1 MLYVNQCRAAYQ
13 LLKDRRLRFNWK
25 IFVNIKVEVNF
36 FLMFNAFSFSFLALE
51 NVQSELFEV
60 KAKYEEATAAK

>member
-36 FLMFNAFSFSFLALE
+36 FLMFNAFSFLALE